1 MTELKISQTSV
12 ETHHGNTRIE
22 CGDTVHASGGM
33 GVPTGKCVVIDI
45 EEDKY
50 SGGTMVLLAQKR
62 DGGDVKKVEA
72 STIDK
77 YRSSR

>member
-1 MTELKISQTSV
+1 MAELKVSQTSV

-45 EEDKY
+45 DKDEY
-50 SGGTMVLLAQKR
+50 SGDIMVLLAQKR

-77 YRSSR
+77 YWTLR